1 MSDMFSTRLH
11 KGLSILMVLVL
22 CLSLGSCSQSNTL
35 NIRVPNSIKSHQPV
49 SNGALH
55 VSCQSLIQ
63 DYQRLLNANFKK
75 GFEYQDK
82 HQNGNAVF
90 RLNQYSMSAVITF
103 LSQDG
108 KVTDFNQ
115 VPSGAQLT
123 MMYPAYDSSMLN
135 HARILASSFWL
146 CFYPSMKTKDIRLP
160 KLYTNP
166 DDFHKSTYASLYD
179 YQDIGFYNRT
189 YAMGNSIV
197 WAITAAKDNLA
208 RVAPIQTQN

>member
-1 MSDMFSTRLH
+1 MSTVISSKLR
-11 KGLSILMVLVL
+11 KGVSILLTLVL
-22 CLSLGSCSQSNTL
+22 CLSLASCSQKSTL
-35 NIRVPNSIKSHQPV
+35 SIQVPNSITSHHPV
-49 SNGALH
+49 FNGAIH
-55 VSCQSLIQ
+55 VSCQSLIE
-63 DYQRLLNANFKK
+63 DYQKLLHVNFKK
-75 GFEYQDK
+75 GFEYKDK

-103 LSQDG
+103 LTKNG
-108 KVTDFNQ
+108 KVTNFNQ
-115 VPSGAQLT
+115 IPNGVQLT
-123 MMYPAYDSSMLN
+123 IMYPAYDSSMLN

-146 CFYPSMKTKDIRLP
+146 CLYPSMKTKDIRLP

-189 YAMGNSIV
+189 YAMGNSII

-208 RVAPIQTQN
+208 RVTPTQIRQ